1 MRKDQDTDEFAR
13 HMAAQLRVRSGSLE
27 RVAARAGRKVPSR
40 VQRDVARLIEADH
53 LANHAKLRKRLD
65 DKALKSSRRRVGVY
79 LDAQDPAKERRDAAL
94 DLIAKIA
101 FVLVTVALALF
112 FYLLSQGAFD

>member
-1 MRKDQDTDEFAR
+1 MIKDQNTDEVAR
-13 HMAAQLRVRSGSLE
+13 HMATQLRVRSGSLE

-40 VQRDVARLIEADH
+40 VQKDVARLIEADH

-65 DKALKSSRRRVGVY
+65 AKALKTSQRRVGHF
-79 LDAQDPAKERRDAAL
+79 LDAQNPARERRNAIL
-94 DLIAKIA
+94 DRVAGIA
-101 FVLVTVALALF
+101 FVVVSVGLALF